1 MICFYVKY
9 IYKRLRSKQTKKNV
23 LLYAVLQTSPL
34 GMLLLRK
41 RNIIEYTLPEISSE
55 LDKIWAL

>member
-9 IYKRLRSKQTKKNV
+9 INERLRSEQTKKNV
-23 LLYAVLQTSPL
+23 LLYAVLQISPL
-34 GMLLLRK
+34 GTLLLRK
-41 RNIIEYTLPEISSE
+41 RNRIEYTLPEISSE